1 MLASILCKPLLYA
14 AKWKDTLI
22 KALRETIDLCLS
34 SNTCIKFLF
43 LLSKKHPVL
52 NRNLFFFCTFFFF
65 ETPLSK
71 KWRVEYQPLSWDMM
85 SWEVF
90 AGWVCILCSDYCF
103 VFHWSSCVNKTQ
115 SGVNKSLL
123 LVQVRNVPSAYHII
137 NIKVFEI
144 ILLSRQTVLIASS
157 FLQQGGL
164 I

>member
-1 MLASILCKPLLYA
+1 MKKYIFKGCQGSCLQSLS
-14 AKWKDTLI
+14 
-22 KALRETIDLCLS
+22 ALWTIY
-34 SNTCIKFLF
+34 TKYVF
-43 LLSKKHPVL
+43 LLSKKHHKLIRNWVL
-52 NRNLFFFCTFFFF
+52 LDYFFLYIFLRFH
-65 ETPLSK
+65 SAK
-71 KWRVEYQPLSWDMM
+71 KLGVMYQPSSWDLM

-123 LVQVRNVPSAYHII
+123 LVLVRNVPSTYHII

-144 ILLSRQTVLIASS
+144 ILLSRQPVLIAAS